1 MCIPDQLYVYVLVG
15 DMSDLVWQHRE
26 KVVKG
31 FKCKY
36 CRETKSGRGG
46 TWLKEHLIHRGKN
59 VKKCPYVPLDIKAYF
74 QLDIDKTKEKK
85 RDRSKQKLRTYG

>member
-1 MCIPDQLYVYVLVG
+1 
-15 DMSDLVWQHRE
+15 
-26 KVVKG
+26 
-31 FKCKY
+31 
-36 CRETKSGRGG
+36 
-46 TWLKEHLIHRGKN
+46 LKEHLIHRGKN